1 MGDKSRDE
9 GGYMQAARIIIY
21 NQDGESQEV
30 EGFAEASRVTGLSIS
45 WIREMIANGRQSDSG
60 YSFDYHPDYIHNNTR
75 YLIELTDPDGCVYE
89 EVTTVVQA
97 SSIMG
102 VLVILW

>member
-9 GGYMQAARIIIY
+9 GGYMQARIIIY

-45 WIREMIANGRQSDSG
+45 WIREMIAKA
-60 YSFDYHPDYIHNNTR
+60 
-75 YLIELTDPDGCVYE
+75 E
-89 EVTTVVQA
+89 
-97 SSIMG
+97 
-102 VLVILW
+102 